1 MTIMFRSLLLALGI
15 LSLLA
20 LGACG
25 ISAGQRRCRYRLGGG
40 AIGKGPGLVTGREGG
55 IVIYQK

>member
-1 MTIMFRSLLLALGI
+1 MFRSLLLALGI

-25 ISAGQRRCRYRLGGG
+25 IWRGSDDVDTASGGG